1 MSYQSNPAGLG
12 VGKTYGAKAVGGVD
26 GEVRTSGMTKQIVL
40 QLTAGSIEDSYKSK
54 IIHDGYLVT
63 KLTLDV
69 EDAFASGAA
78 MNFSIDGGDGLTTA
92 LNLAV
97 AGISQPAL
105 TGLTKTAGAG
115 PVEVVF
121 TPDAEALASAAGK
134 AKLVIEYAIA

>member
-40 QLTAGSIEDSYKSK
+40 QLTAGSIADSYKSK
-54 IIHDGYLVT
+54 IIHDGYIVT

-69 EDAFASGAA
+69 EDVFAAGSTLD
-78 MNFSIDGGDGLTTA
+78 FSIDGGAGLTTD
-92 LNLAV
+92 LDLAV
-97 AGISQPAL
+97 AGVTQPAL
-105 TGLTKTAGAG
+105 TGLTKTSGSG

-121 TPDAEALASAAGK
+121 TPDADALASSVGK
-134 AKLVIEYAIA
+134 AKLVVEYAIA